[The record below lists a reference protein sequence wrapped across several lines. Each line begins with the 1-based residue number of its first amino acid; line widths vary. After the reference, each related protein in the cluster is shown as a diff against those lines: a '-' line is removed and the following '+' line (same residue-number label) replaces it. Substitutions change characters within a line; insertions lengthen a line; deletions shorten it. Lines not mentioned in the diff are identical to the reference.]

1 MYFLA
6 LQRTGKPLNMSNR
19 CLNLSLS
26 VTRTSNSILSLSPST
41 TNIQAIKEQLW
52 IVWPI
57 FALLET
63 HYNFITQVL
72 IQILGRKYKQM
83 FVK

>member
-1 MYFLA
+1 
-6 LQRTGKPLNMSNR
+6 MSESKFIRN
-19 CLNLSLS
+19 SL
-26 VTRTSNSILSLSPST
+26 LSLSPSA

-63 HYNFITQVL
+63 HYNFIAPVL
-72 IQILGRKYKQM
+72 IQILGRKHKQM
-83 FVK
+83 FVKLK